1 MTRKH
6 LIKVA
11 KQELA
16 EWQDGRPGGLPRG
29 VALAI
34 LFAFIHRAT
43 TGETVEETFFRKPE
57 PVCDYEI

>member
-16 EWQDGRPGGLPRG
+16 EWDDGPRGLPRG
-29 VALAI
+29 LALAI
-34 LFAFIHRAT
+34 LFTFIHRAT